1 MSVVLFR
8 RPARRRGPEMPEGQL
23 TLQEPPVLAE
33 TVPDTSAI
41 WTYLPMALMSVSM
54 MLMFL
59 RPGGGNGVFMYLAM
73 GVMAL
78 SAAAMLFGQ
87 LMRRASE
94 RKQRLKGERRD
105 YLRYLAQTRKRV
117 RATIAEQQRALAWRH
132 PEPASLRA
140 LARTSR
146 LWERRPDDEDFGEIR
161 LAVGEQQLALT
172 LNPVSTRPVEDLEP
186 LCAHALRRFV
196 RAYSTIPDQPL
207 GLYLRSSARILL
219 RAEEAPGEEPDGPPG
234 SSGSSGSSGTSSG
247 SSGSSG
253 SSSGSSGSSGH
264 PGPGAPSSARGGGGG
279 ADPAGEPG
287 ADPVRALVRAA
298 LGQLAVFHAP
308 EELWLA
314 LCVSDERRPDWEWAK
329 WLPHTLH
336 PYEED
341 GAGRVRR
348 ITADPT
354 ELDDLLGAEFA
365 ERPGFDPDA
374 RPGRDEPYTV
384 VVLDGVN
391 VPEGHRWEGH
401 GYRNAVVLDVS
412 GALRWRPGRNTLRL
426 SVGEDRV
433 SLVRTDRSRKER
445 SVPLGRP
452 DRLGRLGAESLARL
466 LTPRRMGLGTDIA
479 QPLDSD
485 VELTA
490 LLGIP
495 DLHRHEPAALFA
507 RHTGAARLRVP
518 IAVGADGRP
527 VELDIKESAQGGM
540 GPHGMLIGATG
551 SGKSELLRTLVLGLA
566 LTNSSETL
574 NFVLVDFKGGATFLG
589 LEELPHTSAVITN
602 LADEAAL
609 VERMQDALHGELIR
623 RQELLRAR
631 GNYTSAQEYER
642 ARAAGA
648 ELTPL
653 PSLFV
658 VVDEFSELL
667 SAHREFMELFVMIG
681 RLGRSLGVHLLL
693 ASQRLDEGRMHQLES
708 HLSYRIGLRTFSAM
722 ESRGVLGVPDA
733 YELPAQPGSGYLKSG
748 VESLTRFR
756 AAYSSGAYRRRTGAV
771 VQARV
776 AGQVVPFSS
785 GWVVPR
791 ALDPSPEPESEGEE
805 NGDEETLLEVALERL
820 RDSGPAAH
828 QVWLPPLEEPS
839 PLDALLPG
847 TAPDPERGLT
857 AAGWPG
863 NGRLRVP
870 VGLVDK
876 PFEQRRDPLVVD
888 LSGAGGHIAVAGGS
902 QSGKSTLTRTLI
914 AALALTHTPEEVQFY
929 CLDFGGGGLS
939 QLAGLPHVGGV
950 AARLNPERV
959 HRAVAEVMGL
969 LARREQFFVD
979 HTLDSMQSYR
989 RRRAAGEFPDEPFGD
1004 VFMVVDGW
1012 STVRQ
1017 DYDEL
1022 VPKFNELA
1030 ARGLNY
1036 GIHLLV
1042 TTTRWVELSAQ
1053 VRDQSA
1059 TRLELRMGDPMD
1071 SEIDTRKARSV
1082 PRSGG
1087 RGITADSR
1095 MHFLAGLP
1103 RLDGSGSLDDLGDG
1117 VAHLVAEISRHWSG
1131 PAAPQVRMLPHRLP
1145 LAELPAPEPTEGGGM
1160 RFPLGID
1167 QEALEPVW
1175 HDFSRTPHLIVVGD
1189 AESGKTNLLRRVT
1202 RAVTDRYTPNEAK
1215 IIAVD
1220 YRRTLVD
1227 AIPEEYRIGHV
1238 ISLDKLGETVDGAAR
1253 AMKGRVPGAEIAPAR
1268 MRRCDWW
1275 TGPRL
1280 FVLVDD
1286 YDMVSG
1292 GSFQSPFEP
1301 LFEHLTLG
1309 FEVGLHLVVARTAL
1323 GAGRALGD
1331 ALIRRLDEANNPA
1344 VLLSCPPTEGRLFG
1358 DTKPLSLPPGR
1369 ALHIARRRARLFQT
1383 ALVEENQEQGS

>member
-1 MSVVLFR
+1 
-8 RPARRRGPEMPEGQL
+8 MPEGQL

-78 SAAAMLFGQ
+78 SAGAMLLGQ
-87 LMRRASE
+87 LMRRSSE

-117 RATIAEQQRALAWRH
+117 RATIVEQQRALAWRH
-132 PEPASLRA
+132 PDPASLRS

-146 LWERRPDDEDFGEIR
+146 LWERRPTDEDFGEAR

-172 LNPVSTRPVEDLEP
+172 LQPVSTRPVEDLEP
-186 LCAHALRRFV
+186 LCAHALRRFI
-196 RAYSTIPDQPL
+196 RAYSTVPEQPL

-219 RAEEAPGEEPDGPPG
+219 RPEETPGRATAEPVVP
-234 SSGSSGSSGTSSG
+234 
-247 SSGSSG
+247 
-253 SSSGSSGSSGH
+253 
-264 PGPGAPSSARGGGGG
+264 
-279 ADPAGEPG
+279 PAGEPG
-287 ADPVRALVRAA
+287 GARAEGGAPVEDPTDAVRALVRAA

-308 EELWLA
+308 EELWIA
-314 LCVSDERRPDWEWAK
+314 VCVSDERRPDWEWVK
-329 WLPHTLH
+329 WLPHALH
-336 PYEED
+336 PHEED
-341 GAGRVRR
+341 GAGQVRR
-348 ITADPT
+348 ITADLT

-365 ERPGFDPDA
+365 ERPGFDADA

-384 VVLDGVN
+384 VVLDGVT

-426 SVGEDRV
+426 TVGPDRV

-452 DRLGRLGAESLARL
+452 DRLGPLAAESLARL
-466 LTPRRMGLGTDIA
+466 LTSRRISLGTDIA

-485 VELTA
+485 VELTT

-495 DLHRHEPAALFA
+495 DLHRHDPATLFA

-518 IAVGADGRP
+518 VAVGVDGRP

-602 LADEAAL
+602 LADEVAL
-609 VERMQDALHGELIR
+609 VERMQDALHGELMR
-623 RQELLRAR
+623 RQELLRSA
-631 GNYTSAQEYER
+631 GNYTSALEYER

-648 ELTPL
+648 DLIPL

-667 SAHREFMELFVMIG
+667 STHREFMDLFVMIG

-693 ASQRLDEGRMHQLES
+693 ASQRLDEGRMHHLES
-708 HLSYRIGLRTFSAM
+708 HLSYRVGLRTFSAM

-756 AAYSSGAYRRRTGAV
+756 AAYSSGTYRRRTGAV

-776 AGQVVPFSS
+776 ASQVVPWTS

-791 ALDPSPEPESEGEE
+791 TLEAAPEPEPETEESEE
-805 NGDEETLLEVALERL
+805 DEETLLAVALDRL

-828 QVWLPPLEEPS
+828 QVWLPPLDEPS

-847 TAPDPERGLT
+847 IAPDPERGLT
-857 AAGWPG
+857 ATGWSG
-863 NGRLRVP
+863 TGKLRVP

-876 PFEQRRDPLVVD
+876 PFEQRRDPLIVD
-888 LSGAGGHIAVAGGS
+888 LSGAGGHVAIAGGS

-914 AALALTHTPEEVQFY
+914 GALALTHTPAEIQFY

-939 QLAGLPHVGGV
+939 QLAALPHVGGV

-959 HRAVAEVMGL
+959 HRAVAEVMTL

-979 HTLDSMQSYR
+979 HTIDSMQSYR

-1017 DYDEL
+1017 DYDDL
-1022 VPKFNELA
+1022 IPKFNELA

-1036 GIHLLV
+1036 GIHLLI

-1087 RGITADSR
+1087 RGITADSK

-1103 RLDGSGSLDDLGDG
+1103 RLDGSGSLEDLGEG
-1117 VAHLVAEISRHWSG
+1117 VAHLVTEVARHWSG
-1131 PAAPQVRMLPHRLP
+1131 APAPQVRMLPHRLP
-1145 LAELPAPEPTEGGGM
+1145 LAELPAPESTEGGGM
-1160 RFPLGID
+1160 RLPLGID
-1167 QEALEPVW
+1167 QDALEPVW

-1189 AESGKTNLLRRVT
+1189 TESGKTNLLRGIT
-1202 RAVTDRYTPNEAK
+1202 AGITARYSPAEAK
-1215 IIAVD
+1215 IIVVD

-1227 AIPEEYRIGHV
+1227 TVPEEYRIGHV
-1238 ISLDKLGETVDGAAR
+1238 ISLDNLKETIEGAAR
-1253 AMKGRVPGAEIAPAR
+1253 AMKTRVPGADIAPSR
-1268 MRRCDWW
+1268 MRKCDWW

-1280 FVLVDD
+1280 FILIDD

-1292 GSFQSPFEP
+1292 SSFQSPMEP
-1301 LFEHLTLG
+1301 LFEYLTLG
-1309 FEVGLHLVVARTAL
+1309 FEMGLHLVVARSAM
-1323 GAGRALGD
+1323 GAGRGLSDG
-1331 ALIRRLDEANNPA
+1331 LIRRLDEANNPA

-1358 DTKPLSLPPGR
+1358 NAKPRNLPPGR
-1369 ALHIARRRARLFQT
+1369 ALHIARRRAKLMQT
-1383 ALVEENQEQGS
+1383 ALVEEPQGQAD

>member
-1 MSVVLFR
+1 
-8 RPARRRGPEMPEGQL
+8 MPEGQL

-78 SAAAMLFGQ
+78 SAGAMLLGQ
-87 LMRRASE
+87 LMRRSSE

-132 PEPASLRA
+132 PEPSSLRS

-146 LWERRPDDEDFGEIR
+146 LWERRPADEDFGEIR

-186 LCAHALRRFV
+186 LCAHALRRFI
-196 RAYSTIPDQPL
+196 RAYSTIPEQPL

-219 RAEEAPGEEPDGPPG
+219 RAEETPGGDPAGTGGSGGP
-234 SSGSSGSSGTSSG
+234 SSGTN
-247 SSGSSG
+247 
-253 SSSGSSGSSGH
+253 
-264 PGPGAPSSARGGGGG
+264 GGTGGG
-279 ADPAGEPG
+279 AAGDPG
-287 ADPVRALVRAA
+287 AEAVRALVRAVLA
-298 LGQLAVFHAP
+298 QLAVFHAP

-314 LCVSDERRPDWEWAK
+314 LCVGDERRPDWEWAK

-341 GAGRVRR
+341 GAGKVRR
-348 ITADPT
+348 ITADLT

-384 VVLDGVN
+384 VVLDGVT

-401 GYRNAVVLDVS
+401 GYRNAVILDVG

-426 SVGEDRV
+426 TVGPDRV

-452 DRLGRLGAESLARL
+452 DRLGPLGAESLARL
-466 LTPRRMGLGTDIA
+466 LAPRRMSLGGDVA
-479 QPLDSD
+479 QPLDTD

-495 DLHRHEPAALFA
+495 DLHRHEPRTLFD
-507 RHTGAARLRVP
+507 RHTGSARLRVP
-518 IAVGADGRP
+518 IAVGVDGRP

-602 LADEAAL
+602 LADEVAL

-623 RQELLRAR
+623 RQELLRAA
-631 GNYTSAQEYER
+631 GNYTSALEYER

-648 ELTPL
+648 ALTPL

-667 SAHREFMELFVMIG
+667 SAHREFMDLFVMIG

-708 HLSYRIGLRTFSAM
+708 HLSYRVGLRTFSAM

-756 AAYSSGAYRRRTGAV
+756 AAYSSGTYRRRTGAV

-776 AGQVVPFSS
+776 ASQVVPWTS

-791 ALDPSPEPESEGEE
+791 TLEAAPEPEPAPHGSGEA
-805 NGDEETLLEVALERL
+805 DEETLLDVALDRL
-820 RDSGPAAH
+820 RGSGPAAH
-828 QVWLPPLEEPS
+828 QVWLPPLDEPS

-847 TAPDPERGLT
+847 IAADPERGLG
-857 AAGWPG
+857 AAGWSG
-863 NGRLRVP
+863 TGRLRVP

-876 PFEQRRDPLVVD
+876 PFDQRRDPLVVD
-888 LSGAGGHIAVAGGS
+888 LSGAGGHVAVAGGS
-902 QSGKSTLTRTLI
+902 QSGKSTLARTLI
-914 AALALTHTPEEVQFY
+914 AALALTHTPAEVQFY

-939 QLAGLPHVGGV
+939 QLAALPHVGGV
-950 AARLNPERV
+950 APRLNPERV
-959 HRAVAEVMGL
+959 RRAVAEVMTL

-1004 VFMVVDGW
+1004 VFLVVDGW

-1017 DYDEL
+1017 DYDDL
-1022 VPKFNELA
+1022 IPKFNELA

-1036 GIHLLV
+1036 GIHLIV

-1053 VRDQSA
+1053 VRDQAA

-1082 PRSGG
+1082 PRTGG
-1087 RGITADSR
+1087 RGITSDSK

-1117 VAHLVAEISRHWSG
+1117 VAHLVSEVARHWPG
-1131 PAAPQVRMLPHRLP
+1131 APAPQIRMLPHRLP
-1145 LAELPAPEPTEGGGM
+1145 LAELPAPQGTEGGGM
-1160 RFPLGID
+1160 RLPLGID
-1167 QEALEPVW
+1167 QDALEPVW

-1189 AESGKTNLLRRVT
+1189 TESGKTNLLRRVT
-1202 RAVTDRYTPNEAK
+1202 RGITDHYAPDEAK

-1220 YRRTLVD
+1220 YRRTLVG
-1227 AIPEEYRIGHV
+1227 AVPEEYRIGHV
-1238 ISLDKLGETVDGAAR
+1238 ISLDNLKETIEGAAR
-1253 AMKGRVPGAEIAPAR
+1253 AMKTRVPGADIAPAR

-1280 FVLVDD
+1280 FILVDD

-1292 GSFQSPFEP
+1292 ANSFQSPFEP
-1301 LFEHLTLG
+1301 LFENLTLG
-1309 FEVGLHLVVARTAL
+1309 FEMGLHLVVARSAM
-1323 GAGRALGD
+1323 GAGRGLSD

-1344 VLLSCPPTEGRLFG
+1344 VLLSCPPTEGSLFG
-1358 DTKPLSLPPGR
+1358 NTKPLNLPPGR
-1369 ALHIARRRARLFQT
+1369 ALHIARRRALLMQT
-1383 ALVEENQEQGS
+1383 ALVEEGTP

>member
-1 MSVVLFR
+1 
-8 RPARRRGPEMPEGQL
+8 MPEGQL

-78 SAAAMLFGQ
+78 SAGAMLLGQ
-87 LMRRASE
+87 LMRRSSE

-132 PEPASLRA
+132 PEPASLRS

-146 LWERRPDDEDFGEIR
+146 LWERRPADEDFGEIR

-196 RAYSTIPDQPL
+196 RAYSTIPEQPL

-219 RAEEAPGEEPDGPPG
+219 RPEE
-234 SSGSSGSSGTSSG
+234 TS
-247 SSGSSG
+247 
-253 SSSGSSGSSGH
+253 
-264 PGPGAPSSARGGGGG
+264 
-279 ADPAGEPG
+279 AGEPAAPGGPVPG
-287 ADPVRALVRAA
+287 ADGDAEGGPGTEAVRALVRAVLA
-298 LGQLAVFHAP
+298 QLAVFHAP

-314 LCVSDERRPDWEWAK
+314 LCVGDDRRPDWEWAK
-329 WLPHTLH
+329 WLPHALH

-341 GAGRVRR
+341 GAGKVRR
-348 ITADPT
+348 ITADLT

-365 ERPGFDPDA
+365 ERPGFDADA

-384 VVLDGVN
+384 VVLDGVT

-426 SVGEDRV
+426 TVGPDRV

-452 DRLGRLGAESLARL
+452 DRLGTLGAESLARL
-466 LTPRRMGLGTDIA
+466 LAPRRMSLGADVA
-479 QPLDSD
+479 QPLDTD
-485 VELTA
+485 VELTT

-495 DLHRHEPAALFA
+495 DLHRHEPRALFD
-507 RHTGAARLRVP
+507 RHTGSARLRVP
-518 IAVGADGRP
+518 IAVGVDGRP

-602 LADEAAL
+602 LADEVAL

-623 RQELLRAR
+623 RQELLRAA
-631 GNYTSAQEYER
+631 GNYTSALEYER
-642 ARAAGA
+642 ARAAGTA
-648 ELTPL
+648 LTPL

-667 SAHREFMELFVMIG
+667 SAHREFMDLFVMIG

-708 HLSYRIGLRTFSAM
+708 HLSYRVGLRTFSAM

-756 AAYSSGAYRRRTGAV
+756 AAYSSGVYRRRTGAV

-776 AGQVVPFSS
+776 ASQVVPWTS

-791 ALDPSPEPESEGEE
+791 TLEAAPEPEPETEEG
-805 NGDEETLLEVALERL
+805 GDEETLLDVALDRL
-820 RDSGPAAH
+820 RGSGPAAH
-828 QVWLPPLEEPS
+828 EVWLPPLDEPS

-847 TAPDPERGLT
+847 IAPDPERGLGAT
-857 AAGWPG
+857 GWPG
-863 NGRLRVP
+863 TGRLRVP

-888 LSGAGGHIAVAGGS
+888 LSGAGGHVAVAGGS
-902 QSGKSTLTRTLI
+902 QSGKSTLARTLI
-914 AALALTHTPEEVQFY
+914 AALALTHTPAEIQFY

-939 QLAGLPHVGGV
+939 QLAALPHVGGV
-950 AARLNPERV
+950 APRLNPERV
-959 HRAVAEVMGL
+959 HRAVAEVMTL

-979 HTLDSMQSYR
+979 HTIDSMQSYR

-1004 VFMVVDGW
+1004 VFLVVDGW

-1017 DYDEL
+1017 DYDDL

-1030 ARGLNY
+1030 SRGLNY
-1036 GIHLLV
+1036 GIHLIV

-1053 VRDQSA
+1053 VRDQAA

-1071 SEIDTRKARSV
+1071 SEVDTRKARSV
-1082 PRSGG
+1082 PRTGG
-1087 RGITADSR
+1087 RGITSDSK

-1117 VAHLVAEISRHWSG
+1117 VAHLVSEVARHWTG
-1131 PAAPQVRMLPHRLP
+1131 APAPQIRMLPHRLP
-1145 LAELPAPEPTEGGGM
+1145 LAELPAPQGTEGGGM
-1160 RFPLGID
+1160 RLPLGID
-1167 QEALEPVW
+1167 QDALEPVW

-1189 AESGKTNLLRRVT
+1189 TESGKTNLLRRVT
-1202 RAVTDRYTPNEAK
+1202 QGITAHYAPHEAK

-1227 AIPEEYRIGHV
+1227 AVPEEYRIGHV
-1238 ISLDKLGETVDGAAR
+1238 ISLDNLKETIEGAAR
-1253 AMKGRVPGAEIAPAR
+1253 AMKTRVPGADIAPAR

-1280 FVLVDD
+1280 FILVDD
-1286 YDMVSG
+1286 YDMVV
-1292 GSFQSPFEP
+1292 GSNTFQSPFEP

-1309 FEVGLHLVVARTAL
+1309 YEMGLHLVVARSAM
-1323 GAGRALGD
+1323 GAGRGLSD
-1331 ALIRRLDEANNPA
+1331 ALVRRLDEANNPA

-1358 DTKPLSLPPGR
+1358 NTKPLNLPPGR
-1369 ALHIARRRARLFQT
+1369 ALHIARRRARLMQT
-1383 ALVEENQEQGS
+1383 ALVEESRP

>member
-78 SAAAMLFGQ
+78 SAGAMLLGQ
-87 LMRRASE
+87 LMRRSSE

-105 YLRYLAQTRKRV
+105 YLRYLAQIRKRV
-117 RATIAEQQRALAWRH
+117 RATITEQQRALAWRH
-132 PEPASLRA
+132 PEPASLRS

-146 LWERRPDDEDFGEIR
+146 LWERRPADEDFGEIR

-196 RAYSTIPDQPL
+196 RAYSTIPGQPL
-207 GLYLRSSARILL
+207 GLYLRSSARVLL
-219 RAEEAPGEEPDGPPG
+219 RPEEAPDQEA
-234 SSGSSGSSGTSSG
+234 S
-247 SSGSSG
+247 
-253 SSSGSSGSSGH
+253 
-264 PGPGAPSSARGGGGG
+264 GPGGTPSGE
-279 ADPAGEPG
+279 AGEGPG
-287 ADPVRALVRAA
+287 GEAVRALVRAM

-308 EELWLA
+308 EELWIA
-314 LCVSDERRPDWEWAK
+314 FCVSDERRPDWEWAK
-329 WLPHTLH
+329 WLPHTLD

-341 GAGRVRR
+341 GAGQARR
-348 ITADPT
+348 ITADVT

-365 ERPGFDPDA
+365 ERPGFDPEA
-374 RPGRDEPYTV
+374 RPGRDEPYTI
-384 VVLDGVN
+384 VVLDGVS

-401 GYRNAVVLDVS
+401 GYRNALALDIS
-412 GALRWRPGRNTLRL
+412 GSLRWRPGRNTLRL
-426 SVGEDRV
+426 TVGSDQV

-452 DRLGRLGAESLARL
+452 DRLGLLGAESLARL
-466 LTPRRMGLGTDIA
+466 ITPRRMSLGTDIA
-479 QPLDSD
+479 QPMDTD
-485 VELTA
+485 VELTT

-495 DLHRHEPAALFA
+495 DLHRHDPQTLFN
-507 RHTGAARLRVP
+507 RHTGSARLRVP
-518 IAVGADGRP
+518 IAVGVDGRP
-527 VELDIKESAQGGM
+527 VDLDIKESAQGGM

-574 NFVLVDFKGGATFLG
+574 NFILVDFKGGATFLG

-602 LADEAAL
+602 LADEVAL

-623 RQELLRAR
+623 RQELLRSA
-631 GNYTSAQEYER
+631 GNYTSALEYER
-642 ARAAGA
+642 ARAGGTD
-648 ELTPL
+648 LTPL

-667 SAHREFMELFVMIG
+667 SAHREFMDLFVMIG

-748 VESLTRFR
+748 VEALTRFR
-756 AAYSSGAYRRRTGAV
+756 AAYSSGTYGRRTGAV

-776 AGQVVPFSS
+776 ASQVVPWTS

-791 ALDPSPEPESEGEE
+791 TLDPATEPEPEAEETGEE
-805 NGDEETLLEVALERL
+805 EALLDVALDRL
-820 RDSGPAAH
+820 RGSGPAAH
-828 QVWLPPLEEPS
+828 RVWLPPLDEPS
-839 PLDALLPG
+839 PLDVLLPG
-847 TAPDPERGLT
+847 IAPDPERGLS
-857 AAGWPG
+857 AAGWSG
-863 NGRLRVP
+863 TGRLRVP

-888 LSGAGGHIAVAGGS
+888 LSGAGGHVAVAGGS
-902 QSGKSTLTRTLI
+902 QSGKSTLARTLI
-914 AALALTHTPEEVQFY
+914 AALALTHTPAEIQFY

-939 QLAGLPHVGGV
+939 QLAALPHVGGV

-959 HRAVAEVMGL
+959 HRTVAEVMTL

-1017 DYDEL
+1017 DYDDL
-1022 VPKFNELA
+1022 IPKFNELA

-1036 GIHLLV
+1036 GIHLII

-1053 VRDQSA
+1053 VRDQAA

-1087 RGITADSR
+1087 RGITADSK

-1117 VAHLVAEISRHWSG
+1117 VTHLVAEISRHWTG
-1131 PAAPQVRMLPHRLP
+1131 APAPQVRMLPHRLP
-1145 LAELPAPEPTEGGGM
+1145 VSDLPEPEATEGGGM
-1160 RFPLGID
+1160 RIPLGID
-1167 QEALEPVW
+1167 QDALEPVW

-1189 AESGKTNLLRRVT
+1189 TESGKTNLLRGIT
-1202 RAVTDRYTPNEAK
+1202 RNITTRYTPEEAK

-1238 ISLDKLGETVDGAAR
+1238 ISLDNLKETIEGAAR
-1253 AMKGRVPGAEIAPAR
+1253 AMKSRVPGADIAPAR

-1292 GSFQSPFEP
+1292 NSFQSPFEP
-1301 LFEHLTLG
+1301 LFENLTLG
-1309 FEVGLHLVVARTAL
+1309 FEMGLHLVVARSAM
-1323 GAGRALGD
+1323 GAGRGLSDG
-1331 ALIRRLDEANNPA
+1331 LIRRLDEANNPA

-1358 DTKPLSLPPGR
+1358 DAKPLNLPPGR
-1369 ALHIARRRARLFQT
+1369 ALHIARRRPRLMQT
-1383 ALVEENQEQGS
+1383 ALIEESRSQD

>member
-1 MSVVLFR
+1 
-8 RPARRRGPEMPEGQL
+8 MPDGQL

-33 TVPDTSAI
+33 TVPDTSAV
-41 WTYLPMALMSVSM
+41 WTYLPMVLMSMSM
-54 MLMFL
+54 MLMLL
-59 RPGGGNGVFMYLAM
+59 RTGGGNGVFMYLAM
-73 GVMAL
+73 GVMVLA
-78 SAAAMLFGQ
+78 AAAMLLGQ
-87 LMRRASE
+87 IMRRSGE

-105 YLRYLAQTRKRV
+105 YLRYLAQIRKRV
-117 RATIAEQQRALAWRH
+117 RTTIAEQQRALAWRH
-132 PEPASLRA
+132 PEPASLRS

-146 LWERRPDDEDFGEIR
+146 LWERRPADEDFGEVR
-161 LAVGEQQLALT
+161 LAVGEQQLAVT
-172 LNPVSTRPVEDLEP
+172 LEPVSTRPVEDLEP
-186 LCAHALRRFV
+186 LCAHALRRFI

-207 GLYLRSSARILL
+207 GLYLRSSARVLL
-219 RAEEAPGEEPDGPPG
+219 RPDEEAAPAQPDT
-234 SSGSSGSSGTSSG
+234 GTSDD
-247 SSGSSG
+247 
-253 SSSGSSGSSGH
+253 
-264 PGPGAPSSARGGGGG
+264 AVRG
-279 ADPAGEPG
+279 
-287 ADPVRALVRAA
+287 LVRAM

-314 LCVSDERRPDWEWAK
+314 FCVSDERRPDWEWAK

-336 PYEED
+336 PHEED
-341 GAGRVRR
+341 GAGQVRR
-348 ITADPT
+348 ITADLT

-384 VVLDGVN
+384 VVLDGVS
-391 VPEGHRWEGH
+391 VPEGHRWEGP
-401 GYRNAVVLDVS
+401 GYRNALVIDIS

-426 SVGEDRV
+426 TTGPATVN
-433 SLVRTDRSRKER
+433 LVRTDRSRKER

-452 DRLGRLGAESLARL
+452 DRLGPLAAESLARL
-466 LTPRRMGLGTDIA
+466 LTARRISLGTDIA
-479 QPLDSD
+479 LPLETD
-485 VELTA
+485 VELTT

-495 DLHRHEPAALFA
+495 DLHRHEPQTAFD
-507 RHTGAARLRVP
+507 RHTGSGRLRVP
-518 IAVGADGRP
+518 IAVGEDGRP
-527 VELDIKESAQGGM
+527 MELDIKESAQGGM

-589 LEELPHTSAVITN
+589 LDELPHTAAVITN

-623 RQELLRAR
+623 RQELLRAA
-631 GNYTSAQEYER
+631 GNYTSALEYER
-642 ARAAGA
+642 ARAGGA
-648 ELTPL
+648 DLTPL

-667 SAHREFMELFVMIG
+667 AAHREFMDLFVMIG

-756 AAYSSGAYRRRTGAV
+756 AAYSSGTYRRRTGAV
-771 VQARV
+771 MQARV
-776 AGQVVPFSS
+776 ASQVVPWTS

-791 ALDPSPEPESEGEE
+791 TLEAAPEPEVEE
-805 NGDEETLLEVALERL
+805 SGDNGDTETLLAVALERL
-820 RDSGPAAH
+820 QGSGPPAH
-828 QVWLPPLEEPS
+828 RVWLPPLEAPS
-839 PLDALLPG
+839 PLDALLG
-847 TAPDPERGLT
+847 GVAPDPERGLT
-857 AAGWPG
+857 ATAWPG

-876 PFEQRRDPLVVD
+876 PFEQRRDPLIVD
-888 LSGAGGHIAVAGGS
+888 LSGAGGHVAIAGGS
-902 QSGKSTLTRTLI
+902 QSGKSTLARTLI
-914 AALALTHTPEEVQFY
+914 SALALTHTPAEIQFY

-959 HRAVAEVMGL
+959 HRAVAEVMTL

-989 RRRAAGEFPDEPFGD
+989 RRRAAGEFRDEPFGD
-1004 VFMVVDGW
+1004 VLMVIDGW

-1022 VPKFNELA
+1022 IPKFNELA

-1036 GIHLLV
+1036 GIHLV
-1042 TTTRWVELSAQ
+1042 ITTTRWVELSAQ
-1053 VRDQSA
+1053 IRDQSA

-1087 RGITADSR
+1087 RGITADSK

-1117 VAHLVAEISRHWSG
+1117 VGHLVAEISRHWKG
-1131 PAAPQVRMLPHRLP
+1131 ARAPQVRMLPHRLP
-1145 LAELPAPEPTEGGGM
+1145 LAELPAPESTEGDGM
-1160 RFPLGID
+1160 RLPLGID
-1167 QEALEPVW
+1167 QDALEPVW
-1175 HDFSRTPHLIVVGD
+1175 QDFSRTPHLIVVGD
-1189 AESGKTNLLRRVT
+1189 TESGKTNLMRSLAAGIT
-1202 RAVTDRYTPNEAK
+1202 TRYTPNEAK
-1215 IIAVD
+1215 IIVVD

-1227 AIPEEYRIGHV
+1227 AVPEEYRIGHV
-1238 ISLDKLGETVDGAAR
+1238 ISRDSLTETIEGAAR
-1253 AMKGRVPGAEIAPAR
+1253 ALKTRIPGADIAPAR

-1280 FVLVDD
+1280 FILVDD
-1286 YDMVSG
+1286 YDMVAG
-1292 GSFQSPFEP
+1292 NSFQNPFEP
-1301 LFEHLTLG
+1301 LFDHLTLG
-1309 FEVGLHLVVARTAL
+1309 FEMGLHLVVARSAM
-1323 GAGRALGD
+1323 GAGRGMSDGLV
-1331 ALIRRLDEANNPA
+1331 RRMDEANNPA
-1344 VLLSCPPTEGRLFG
+1344 VVLSCPPTEGRLFG
-1358 DTKPLSLPPGR
+1358 NTKPLNLPPGR
-1369 ALHIARRRARLFQT
+1369 AQHIARGRARLMQT
-1383 ALVEENQEQGS
+1383 ALVEEARGQED

>member
-1 MSVVLFR
+1 
-8 RPARRRGPEMPEGQL
+8 MPDGQL

-59 RPGGGNGVFMYLAM
+59 RTGGGNGVFMYLAM
-73 GVMAL
+73 GVMVLA
-78 SAAAMLFGQ
+78 AAAMLVGQ
-87 LMRRASE
+87 LMRRAGE

-105 YLRYLAQTRKRV
+105 YLRYLAQIRKRV
-117 RATIAEQQRALAWRH
+117 RTTIVEQQRALAWRH
-132 PEPASLRA
+132 PEPSSLRSV
-140 LARTSR
+140 ARTSR
-146 LWERRPDDEDFGEIR
+146 LWERRPADEDFGEVR
-161 LAVGEQQLALT
+161 LAVGEQQLAMALE
-172 LNPVSTRPVEDLEP
+172 PVSTRPVEDLEP
-186 LCAHALRRFV
+186 LCAHALRRFI
-196 RAYSTIPDQPL
+196 RAYSTIPEQPL
-207 GLYLRSSARILL
+207 GLYLRSSARVLL
-219 RAEEAPGEEPDGPPG
+219 RPEEAAGEEIAEQN
-234 SSGSSGSSGTSSG
+234 GTRDTE
-247 SSGSSG
+247 
-253 SSSGSSGSSGH
+253 
-264 PGPGAPSSARGGGGG
+264 A
-279 ADPAGEPG
+279 
-287 ADPVRALVRAA
+287 VRDLVRAV

-314 LCVSDERRPDWEWAK
+314 LCVSDERRADWEWTK
-329 WLPHTLH
+329 WLPHVLH
-336 PYEED
+336 PHEED
-341 GAGRVRR
+341 GAGQVRR
-348 ITADPT
+348 ITGDIT

-365 ERPGFDPDA
+365 ERPGFDPDG

-384 VVLDGVN
+384 IVLDGVT

-401 GYRNAVVLDVS
+401 GYRNALVLDVS

-426 SVGEDRV
+426 TVAAGRV

-445 SVPLGRP
+445 SVPLGTP
-452 DRLGRLGAESLARL
+452 DRLGVLGAEALARL
-466 LTPRRMGLGTDIA
+466 LAPRRISLGGDIS

-485 VELTA
+485 VELTT

-495 DLHRHEPAALFA
+495 DLHRHDPRTLFE
-507 RHTGAARLRVP
+507 RHSGSGRLRVP
-518 IAVGADGRP
+518 IAVGENGRP
-527 VELDIKESAQGGM
+527 MELDIKESAQGGM

-589 LEELPHTSAVITN
+589 LDELPHTAAVITN

-623 RQELLRAR
+623 RQELLRAA
-631 GNYTSAQEYER
+631 GNYTSALEYER

-648 ELTPL
+648 DLKPL

-667 SAHREFMELFVMIG
+667 SAHREFMDLFVMIG

-748 VESLTRFR
+748 VEPLTRFR
-756 AAYSSGAYRRRTGAV
+756 AAYSSGTYRRRTGAV

-776 AGQVVPFSS
+776 ASQVVQWTS

-791 ALDPSPEPESEGEE
+791 TLEAAPEPEPAEE
-805 NGDEETLLEVALERL
+805 ESGDEETLLEVALDRL
-820 RDSGPAAH
+820 RGSGPDPH
-828 QVWLPPLEEPS
+828 RVWLPPLGAPS
-839 PLDALLPG
+839 PLDELLG
-847 TAPDPERGLT
+847 GVVPDTERGLT
-857 AAGWPG
+857 AAQWSGT
-863 NGRLRVP
+863 GRLRVP
-870 VGLVDK
+870 VGLVDT

-888 LSGAGGHIAVAGGS
+888 LSGAGGHVAVAGGS
-902 QSGKSTLTRTLI
+902 QSGKSTLARTLI
-914 AALALTHTPEEVQFY
+914 AALALTHTPREIQFY

-939 QLAGLPHVGGV
+939 QFAGLPHVGGV

-959 HRAVAEVMGL
+959 QRTVSEVMTL

-1022 VPKFNELA
+1022 IPKFNELA

-1036 GIHLLV
+1036 GIHLII

-1087 RGITADSR
+1087 RGITADSK
-1095 MHFLAGLP
+1095 MHFLAALP
-1103 RLDGSGSLDDLGDG
+1103 RLDGSGSLEDLGEG
-1117 VAHLVAEISRHWSG
+1117 VSHLVSEMSRAWTG
-1131 PAAPQVRMLPHRLP
+1131 ARAPQVRMLPHRLP
-1145 LAELPAPEPTEGGGM
+1145 LAELPAPESTEGGGM
-1160 RFPLGID
+1160 RLPLGID
-1167 QEALEPVW
+1167 QDALEPVW

-1189 AESGKTNLLRRVT
+1189 TESGKTNLLRRVT
-1202 RAVTDRYTPNEAK
+1202 DGIVSRYAPNEAK

-1227 AIPEEYRIGHV
+1227 AIPQEYRIGHV
-1238 ISLDKLGETVDGAAR
+1238 ISLDNLTETIDGAAR
-1253 AMKGRVPGAEIAPAR
+1253 ALKTRVPGADIAPGR

-1280 FVLVDD
+1280 FLLIDD

-1292 GSFQSPFEP
+1292 SSFQNPFEP

-1309 FEVGLHLVVARTAL
+1309 YEMGLHVVVARSAM
-1323 GAGRALGD
+1323 GAGRGLSD
-1331 ALIRRLDEANNPA
+1331 ALVRRLDEANNPA

-1358 DTKPLSLPPGR
+1358 NTKPLSLPPGR
-1369 ALHIARRRARLFQT
+1369 AQYIARRRARLMQT
-1383 ALVEENQEQGS
+1383 ALMEELSAQES